1 MSTTENADKKEAA
14 AATDGKDDEKNEHGM
29 RTALESL
36 QISDN
41 ENTNLE
47 STVSETMVSEDNKSV
62 SRSSDKGKG
71 PATTTGPPGSVHQDK
86 TIVIQGND
94 AAKQQQ
100 PQGVQGAS
108 GSRSSSS
115 AGDDPEKQ
123 KAEDFRET
131 MLRALDQGNKPMWEN
146 QLGWDV
152 MIRCKGASWRVHRS
166 IIVEQ
171 SPEWIAKHIP
181 PPGEGTK
188 PTVWVLQ
195 SHDKHQLGNVLKFMY
210 YQEYDNAEMDPEKPL
225 EAASIVTNVA
235 MYIAGMS
242 VLCRPMMDYALTFIE
257 DATDIIQDELPK
269 LYKGN
274 IDSLEESI
282 RRGLKIMYE
291 QGNEKYLWSLRVV
304 MAKLMDVCMLYL
316 LLSPGWPTKYVE
328 HWRMLI
334 PLVKRDNEFFREAKM
349 LRPLRGKERTDGQQ
363 DGTEDKAEGS
373 A

>member
-86 TIVIQGND
+86 TIVIQGSECKDTGTALQSANKHPSDD

-131 MLRALDQGNKPMWEN
+131 MLRALDQGNKP
-146 QLGWDV
+146 
-152 MIRCKGASWRVHRS
+152 
-166 IIVEQ
+166 
-171 SPEWIAKHIP
+171 
-181 PPGEGTK
+181 
-188 PTVWVLQ
+188 
-195 SHDKHQLGNVLKFMY
+195 
-210 YQEYDNAEMDPEKPL
+210 
-225 EAASIVTNVA
+225 
-235 MYIAGMS
+235 
-242 VLCRPMMDYALTFIE
+242 
-257 DATDIIQDELPK
+257 
-269 LYKGN
+269 
-274 IDSLEESI
+274 
-282 RRGLKIMYE
+282 
-291 QGNEKYLWSLRVV
+291 
-304 MAKLMDVCMLYL
+304 
-316 LLSPGWPTKYVE
+316 
-328 HWRMLI
+328 
-334 PLVKRDNEFFREAKM
+334 
-349 LRPLRGKERTDGQQ
+349 
-363 DGTEDKAEGS
+363 
-373 A
+373 